1 MKSRALLSSLLLV
14 SAAAA
19 QLTRVSAPSIE
30 LAPPNPPSNFG
41 KFDAAPDSGSS
52 VVSVADLAVPARARK
67 QFDKSNELLRKQRLD
82 DALHELNKAVRI
94 YPHFAGAYNNMG
106 VIYARLGDT
115 ACERL
120 SLQTAIDLNDRFE
133 LAYVN
138 WARMDLASA
147 DYKDAD
153 TALLKASRLDAN
165 DAVPFVLL
173 AYSALAQGRLQEA
186 VTLAKKAHALGGSH
200 AFAHRVAA
208 RVFEQQNQ
216 LERAIAELKLCI
228 EEEPDGPGVDAVRS
242 ELELVQSLER

>member
-1 MKSRALLSSLLLV
+1 MKSRALLSFLLLV

-30 LAPPNPPSNFG
+30 LAPPNPLSNFG

-115 ACERL
+115 GLRALVAADRHRSER
-120 SLQTAIDLNDRFE
+120 SLRTGLRE
-133 LAYVN
+133 LGAYGSGQ
-138 WARMDLASA
+138 RGLQ
-147 DYKDAD
+147 
-153 TALLKASRLDAN
+153 RCRHC
-165 DAVPFVLL
+165 P
-173 AYSALAQGRLQEA
+173 AQGVQTGRERCCTLRAARLFGA
-186 VTLAKKAHALGGSH
+186 RPGTLAGGRNAQPES
-200 AFAHRVAA
+200 A
-208 RVFEQQNQ
+208 RGGW
-216 LERAIAELKLCI
+216 IPCLC
-228 EEEPDGPGVDAVRS
+228 A
-242 ELELVQSLER
+242 